1 LFRWNGYSI
10 LIDSAK
16 RFVIEGVMNLH
27 EPVPRDF
34 DALRGRIV
42 ARAGELP
49 RRLTQVAAYA
59 LEHPDEIAFGTA
71 ASIAAAAQVQPST
84 LVRFAQAMGY
94 QGFSELQQVFQA
106 RLRERVLNY
115 EERLEQ
121 LRSHALSASKPAVL
135 LQGFADAARKSLE
148 ELNEKLDAGRLEE
161 AVSLLAGVRRIY
173 VLGLRRSF
181 AVAASIAY
189 SLSNLGVA
197 NTLVDAT
204 GGMGPEVLG
213 FSGKDDALLAVSFA
227 PYASETISLVQ
238 AAAARGVPVVAITDS
253 PFSPLAGAAR
263 LWFEVAEANFEGFRS
278 MTATMTL
285 AMTLTVAIAEKRG
298 AR

>member
-1 LFRWNGYSI
+1 MTF
-10 LIDSAK
+10 A
-16 RFVIEGVMNLH
+16 

-34 DALRGRIV
+34 EGLRGRIV

-71 ASIAAAAQVQPST
+71 ASIAAAAEVQPST

-94 QGFSELQQVFQA
+94 DGFSDLQQVFQA

-121 LRSHALSASKPAVL
+121 LRSHAMSASKPVVL
-135 LQGFADAARKSLE
+135 LQGFSDAARKSLDT
-148 ELNEKLDAGRLEE
+148 LNEKLDTPKLEE
-161 AVSLLAGVRRIY
+161 AVRLLASAREIY

-181 AVAASIAY
+181 STACSVAY
-189 SLSNLGVA
+189 SLSKLGVA
-197 NTLVDAT
+197 NTLVEAT
-204 GGMGPEVLG
+204 GGMAPEAMG
-213 FSGKDDALLAVSFA
+213 FAGREDALLAVSFA
-227 PYASETISLVQ
+227 PYASETIALSQ
-238 AAAARGVPVVAITDS
+238 SAAARGVPVVAITDS
-253 PFSPLAGAAR
+253 PFSPLASTAR

-278 MTATMTL
+278 TAATLAL

-298 AR
+298 AS